1 MSWALIFRSATDCL
15 CSIAMQTQQSV
26 VSKPTATLYA
36 YPSHRLVPP
45 AGIDRKSWD
54 LSSYH
59 PTVYPGSHLLGNGD
73 LQGYCLRSITMTVR
87 GSGEDAQTGHP
98 TRPQASRNRRRA
110 LRGTLRISMS
120 REQSWGSVSASDQ
133 RWYFAMRYL
142 SVLRVILRSRLASE
156 MLPPVRCS
164 ASCNSFFSIS

>member
-26 VSKPTATLYA
+26 VNKPTATLYA

-73 LQGYCLRSITMTVR
+73 LQGCCLRSITMTVG

-98 TRPQASRNRRRA
+98 TRPQGRQNRRRSLMA
-110 LRGTLRISMS
+110 TLRIRSS
-120 REQSWGSVSASDQ
+120 REQSWGSVSAFSREVVFCHAIPERIPSDLEEPTG
-133 RWYFAMRYL
+133 FGNVAACAL
-142 SVLRVILRSRLASE
+142 
-156 MLPPVRCS
+156 
-164 ASCNSFFSIS
+164 